1 VWVVDKGLHS
11 GWNGCETMNTY
22 FTSEILD
29 DGVQVLTFDTPA
41 SAANVF
47 NRETLSELS
56 TVIDAITANPDVRG
70 LIFFSAKP
78 AIFIAGA
85 DLREMARKMSEE
97 DLREMI
103 DFGQQ
108 IFNRIA
114 GLPIPTVA
122 AIHGACLG
130 GGYELCLTCDYRI
143 ASDAP
148 CTRIGLPET
157 LLGLLP
163 AWGGSTRLPRLIG
176 LPNALDIILQGR
188 RLAAVPAMGRGMIDA
203 VVPPEHLIRAAVERM
218 AKGMPSRP
226 RHVLVNNPLAARV
239 IASRARAQVWK
250 TSRGH
255 YPAVLKALEVAVSG
269 LSKPLA
275 DALALESNAIIG
287 LTKTSACR
295 NLMEAFFLQERA
307 KRLHVLTGAT
317 AKELQKFNTI
327 AVIGAGIM
335 GAGIAQWV
343 SARGHMVILRDI
355 NEEKIRNGLAI
366 IAGLYQQGLKRHTFD
381 RVSARQ
387 GMDRIYPNAREVPL
401 TRVDLVFQQLAE
413 LTRDDAVLATNTS
426 ALSVSEIAAVVKHP
440 ERVIGLHFFNPV
452 HKMQLVEVVVGDQ
465 TNSVVTEQVL
475 QFVQGIGKLPVVVK
489 DSPGFLV
496 NRVLMPYLME
506 AVTLFEMGASVVQID
521 QAMLDFGMPMGP
533 LRLLDEVGIDVAFHV
548 ATHVGDAFSDRMHV
562 PEALRL
568 ILNANHLGRKTGSG
582 FYVHRNHGVP
592 EVNGEI
598 GHMVTTKQAERMERQ
613 DLQERMALAL
623 VNEAARCLEEGI
635 VLEPQDVDFAMIMG
649 TGFAPFRGGPLR
661 YADSLEI
668 PQLVI
673 SLARLTEEVH
683 PRFVA
688 CDLLQDMAKA
698 GKRFYTDNTA

>member
-1 VWVVDKGLHS
+1 
-11 GWNGCETMNTY
+11 MNTY

-29 DGVQVLTFDTPA
+29 DGVHVLTFDTPA

-47 NRETLSELS
+47 NRETLNELS
-56 TVIDAITANPDVRG
+56 TIIDAIAANPAVRG
-70 LIFFSAKP
+70 LIFLSAKP

-85 DLREMARKMSEE
+85 DLREMARKTAENN
-97 DLREMI
+97 LLEMI
-103 DFGQQ
+103 HFGQQ
-108 IFNRIA
+108 VFNRITD
-114 GLPIPTVA
+114 LPIPTAA

-130 GGYELCLTCDYRI
+130 GGYELCLACDYRI
-143 ASDAP
+143 ASDAS

-176 LPNALDIILQGR
+176 LPDALDIILQGR
-188 RLAAVPAMGRGMIDA
+188 RLAAVPALKRGMIDA
-203 VVPPEHLIRAAVERM
+203 VVPREHLIRAAIERM
-218 AKGMPSRP
+218 GKGMPSRP
-226 RHVLVNNPLAARV
+226 RHVLVNNPLAAFV
-239 IASRARAQVWK
+239 IGSRARARVMK
-250 TSRGH
+250 TTKGH
-255 YPAVLKALEVAVSG
+255 YPAVLQALEVAVTG

-275 DALALESNAIIG
+275 DSLALESHAIIR
-287 LTKTSACR
+287 LTKTSVCR

-307 KRLHVLTGAT
+307 KRLHVLTSAA
-317 AKELQKFNTI
+317 AKELRKINMT

-355 NEEKIRNGLAI
+355 DEEKVRNGLAT

-381 RVSARQ
+381 RVSARE
-387 GMDRIYPNAREVPL
+387 GMDRISPNAREVPL
-401 TRVDLVFQQLAE
+401 THVDLVIEAAVEKMDVKKLVFQELAE

-426 ALSVSEIAAVVKHP
+426 ALSINELATVVKHP

-452 HKMQLVEVVVGDQ
+452 HTMQLVEVVVGNQ
-465 TNSVVTEQVL
+465 THSIVTERVL

-506 AVTLFEMGASVVQID
+506 AVTLFETGASAVQID
-521 QAMLDFGMPMGP
+521 QVMLDFGMPMGP

-548 ATHVGDAFSDRMHV
+548 ATHVSAAFSDRMHV

-568 ILNANHLGRKTGSG
+568 LLQANHLGRKTGSG
-582 FYVHRNHGVP
+582 FYVHHAHGGS

-598 GHMVTTKQAERMERQ
+598 MHLVTTKQARRMERQ

-635 VLEPQDVDFAMIMG
+635 VSEPQDVDFAMIMG

-668 PQLVI
+668 SHLVM
-673 SLARLTEEVH
+673 SLTHLAEDVH
-683 PRFVA
+683 PRFTA
-688 CDLLQDMAKA
+688 CALLQDMAKT
-698 GKRFYTDNTA
+698 GKRFYMDKTT

>member
-1 VWVVDKGLHS
+1 MK
-11 GWNGCETMNTY
+11 TY

-41 SAANVF
+41 SSANVF

-56 TVIDAITANPDVRG
+56 TVIDAITVNPNVRG
-70 LIFFSAKP
+70 LIFFSAKL

-85 DLREMARKMSEE
+85 DLHEMAQKTDEK

-103 DFGQQ
+103 HFGQQ
-108 IFNRIA
+108 VFNRIA
-114 GLPIPTVA
+114 DLPIPTVA

-130 GGYELCLTCDYRI
+130 GGYELCLACDYRI

-176 LPNALDIILQGR
+176 LPNALDIILRGR
-188 RLAAVPAMGRGMIDA
+188 KLAAVPALGLGMIDA
-203 VVPPEHLIRAAVERM
+203 VVPYEHLIRAAVERM

-226 RHVLVNNPLAARV
+226 RHVLVNNPLASRV
-239 IASRARAQVWK
+239 IASRAWAQVWN
-250 TSRGH
+250 TGRGH

-287 LTKTSACR
+287 LLKTSACR
-295 NLMEAFFLQERA
+295 NLIETFFLQERA
-307 KRLHVLTGAT
+307 KRLHVLTGAD
-317 AKELQKFNTI
+317 AKELPKINMI

-355 NEEKIRNGLAI
+355 NEEKICNGLAT

-401 TRVDLVFQQLAE
+401 THVDLVIEAAVEKMEVKKLVFQQLAE
-413 LTRDDAVLATNTS
+413 LTRNDAVLATNTS
-426 ALSVSEIAAVVKHP
+426 ALSVNELATVVKHP

-452 HKMQLVEVVVGDQ
+452 HTMQLVEIVVGDR
-465 TNSVVTEQVL
+465 TNSVVTERIL

-548 ATHVGDAFSDRMHV
+548 ATHVSEAFSDRMHV
-562 PEALRL
+562 PETLRL
-568 ILNANHLGRKTGSG
+568 LMHENHFGRKTGLG
-582 FYVHRNHGVP
+582 FYLHHNHGIQKVND
-592 EVNGEI
+592 EVRR
-598 GHMVTTKQAERMERQ
+598 MVTTKQAERMETQ

-623 VNEAARCLEEGI
+623 VNEAARCLEEEI
-635 VLEPQDVDFAMIMG
+635 VSEPQDVDFAMIMG

-668 PQLVI
+668 PQLVMTLNR
-673 SLARLTEEVH
+673 LAEEVH
-683 PRFVA
+683 PRFMA

-698 GKRFYTDNTA
+698 GKSFYMDNTA

>member
-1 VWVVDKGLHS
+1 
-11 GWNGCETMNTY
+11 MNAY

-29 DGVQVLTFDTPA
+29 DGVHVLTFDTPA
-41 SAANVF
+41 STANVF
-47 NRETLSELS
+47 NHATLSELS
-56 TVIDAITANPDVRG
+56 AVIDAITANPNAKG

-78 AIFIAGA
+78 TIFIAGA
-85 DLREMARKMSEE
+85 DLREMAQKTSGE

-108 IFNRIA
+108 VFNCLA
-114 GLPIPTVA
+114 DLPIPTVA

-130 GGYELCLTCDYRI
+130 GGYELCLACDYRF
-143 ASDAP
+143 ASDAF

-157 LLGLLP
+157 QLGLLP

-188 RLAAVPAMGRGMIDA
+188 RLAAIPALKRGMIDA
-203 VVPPEHLIRAAVERM
+203 VVPREHLIRAAMERIT
-218 AKGMPSRP
+218 KGMPSRP
-226 RHVLVNNPLAARV
+226 RHWLVNNPLSTQV

-250 TSRGH
+250 TTRGH

-275 DALALESNAIIG
+275 DALALESNAIIE
-287 LTKTSACR
+287 LMKTSVCR
-295 NLMEAFFLQERA
+295 NLIEIFFLQEQA
-307 KRLHVLTGAT
+307 KRLHVLTGAA
-317 AKELQKFNTI
+317 AKELPKIKTI

-343 SARGHMVILRDI
+343 SARDHMVILRDI
-355 NEEKIRNGLAI
+355 NEEKICNGLGI

-381 RVSARQ
+381 RVSARE

-401 TRVDLVFQQLAE
+401 THIDLVIEAAVEKMEVKKLVFQQLAE
-413 LTRDDAVLATNTS
+413 LTRNDAVLATNTS
-426 ALSVSEIAAVVKHP
+426 ALSVNELATVVKHP

-452 HKMQLVEVVVGDQ
+452 HKMQLVEIVVGDH
-465 TNSVVTEQVL
+465 TNPVVTEQAL
-475 QFVQGIGKLPVVVK
+475 QFVQRIGKLPVVVK

-506 AVTLFEMGASVVQID
+506 AVTLFEMGAAVAQID
-521 QAMLDFGMPMGP
+521 EAMLDFGMPMGP

-548 ATHVGDAFSDRMHV
+548 ATHVSEAFSDRMHV
-562 PEALRL
+562 PGALKL
-568 ILNANHLGRKTGSG
+568 LLNANHLGRKTGSG
-582 FYVHRNHGVP
+582 FYVHPDHGSP
-592 EVNGEI
+592 KVNGEI
-598 GHMVTTKQAERMERQ
+598 GHMVTTKQAERIEQ
-613 DLQERMALAL
+613 QHLQERMALAL

-635 VLEPQDVDFAMIMG
+635 VSKPQDVDFAMIMG

-661 YADSLEI
+661 YADSLGI
-668 PQLVI
+668 PHLI
-673 SLARLTEEVH
+673 MSLERLAKEVH
-683 PRFVA
+683 PRFAA

-698 GKRFYTDNTA
+698 EKGFYKDKTA